1 MNGQIQQT
9 LHGYERGHRLLA
21 SSLELPQSVARRLL
35 YLSDLS
41 GSNRAEG
48 FEQYLT
54 GYPLPEISSYALS
67 QTWDAPEMARPGC
80 VFSHTL
86 LIDFSDLAQVSDLNV
101 LLSLFRRPEKAGCES
116 MYSQSL
122 TLPTK
127 TRPRNLDLRQVRS
140 LLAGLYSPDEPD
152 LIIAASSSEE
162 WLAAI
167 MAVWSQMWP
176 RLRRRWTFST
186 GSLGPRNIDGQ
197 RFALQVIP
205 ARWRTRMEREFA
217 DAIWLDDSFEPQLS
231 TDNLAVLTDD
241 CASVT
246 DTELRKY
253 LRHQAADLPPNRS
266 FMPML
271 LDLWKLQQ
279 LGDSAPPDPVQI
291 VALLSDVGRLFPR
304 PDDAPRLKSEHF
316 GPARSI
322 SREVAILSALAQASV
337 GNAFDADALGCE
349 DRIVSL
355 WQTHRHEAEQVFA
368 ALLEEQSSQLG
379 ERMLGA
385 IAKVLTTDEV
395 VDLAGT
401 HPAVVNRWLP
411 AHPEWLVIP
420 ALWKLP
426 VEKQRS
432 LLHLVAEQ
440 RHSLSKQ
447 LPEILGAMIESGSMQ
462 LALEAETVLG
472 PALVDALLQ
481 TWEAGKLPTGLSN
494 EWLDVLSRHPSALVA
509 WLQQG
514 SHPPRMVAQVVRAIG
529 PVALES
535 ARLPFAAWEHDLLHA
550 ARQADQS
557 TRIML
562 HSVRCSLGLRDLD
575 RKGYRLLDGSF
586 APTYFAVRARLL
598 PEPWKQHLF
607 AQLPARTDKLRL
619 AFDEDVLLLGLWQRF
634 EKELWELEHLF
645 SILADRDIFRAFIG
659 LLKHADDAASLKRLR
674 RYRKRHAKMLTAEQ
688 REQLDERTLGEWIK
702 KWLGDPSFEED

>member
-1 MNGQIQQT
+1 MNSQIQQT

-21 SSLELPQSVARRLL
+21 SSLELPQPVARRLL

-67 QTWDAPEMARPGC
+67 QTWEAPEMARPGC

-127 TRPRNLDLRQVRS
+127 TRPRISDLRQVRS

-205 ARWRTRMEREFA
+205 ARWRIRMEREFA
-217 DAIWLDDSFEPQLS
+217 DAVWLNDSFESQLS
-231 TDNLAVLTDD
+231 LDAVAVLTDD
-241 CASVT
+241 CTSVT

-253 LRHQAADLPPNRS
+253 LRHQAADLPANR
-266 FMPML
+266 FLMPML
-271 LDLWKLQQ
+271 LELWRLQR
-279 LGDSAPPDPVQI
+279 LGESEPPDPVQI
-291 VALLSDVGRLFPR
+291 AALLSDVGRLFPR

-316 GPARSI
+316 GPSLSI
-322 SREVAILSALAQASV
+322 SREMAILSALAQASV

-349 DRIVSL
+349 DRIVRL
-355 WQTHRHEAEQVFA
+355 WQTHRSKAEQVLA
-368 ALLEEQSSQLG
+368 ALLEARSSELG

-385 IAKVLTTDEV
+385 IANVLTTDEV
-395 VDLAGT
+395 VHLASK
-401 HPAVVNRWLP
+401 HPEVVNRWLP
-411 AHPEWLVIP
+411 AHLEWLVIP

-440 RHSLSKQ
+440 RHRLSKQ
-447 LPEILGAMIESGSMQ
+447 LPEILGAMIASWSTE
-462 LALEAETVLG
+462 LALEAETVFG
-472 PALVDALLQ
+472 PALVDALLHS
-481 TWEAGKLPTGLSN
+481 WEAGKLPAGLSN
-494 EWLDVLSRHPSALVA
+494 EWLGVLSRHPAALVA

-514 SHPPRMVAQVVRAIG
+514 SHPPGILAQVVRAIG

-535 ARLPFAAWEHDLLHA
+535 AKLPFAAWEHDMLHA
-550 ARQADQS
+550 TRQADQS
-557 TRIML
+557 TQLML

-575 RKGYRLLDGSF
+575 GKGYRLLDGSF
-586 APTYFAVRARLL
+586 SPTYLAVRARSLS
-598 PEPWKQHLF
+598 EPWKQYLWG
-607 AQLPARTDKLRL
+607 QLPARTGKLRF
-619 AFDEDVLLLGLWQRF
+619 ASDEDLLLQGLWLRF
-634 EKELWELEHLF
+634 ERDLWELEHLF

-659 LLKHADDAASLKRLR
+659 LLKYSDDAASLKRLR
-674 RYRKRHAKMLTAEQ
+674 RYRKRHEKNLTAEQ
-688 REQLDERTLGEWIK
+688 CAQLDERTLGEWIK
-702 KWLGDPSFEED
+702 AWLGDPSSDQD

>member
-1 MNGQIQQT
+1 MISLVQQA
-9 LHGYERGHRLLA
+9 LHGYERGHRMLA
-21 SSLELPQSVARRLL
+21 SSVELPSPVARKMLA
-35 YLSDLS
+35 LSDLS

-48 FEQYLT
+48 FQQYLS
-54 GYPLPEISSYALS
+54 GYPLPEIGSYALAL
-67 QTWDAPEMARPGC
+67 TWEAPEMERPGC

-86 LIDFSDLAQVSDLNV
+86 LIGFSDLAQIADLSA
-101 LLSLFRRPEKAGCES
+101 LLLLFRRPDKGDYGSSYRQPLSVPTEASPRELNTSRVRTLLG
-116 MYSQSL
+116 SL
-122 TLPTK
+122 Y
-127 TRPRNLDLRQVRS
+127 RD
-140 LLAGLYSPDEPD
+140 GEPD
-152 LIIAASSSEE
+152 LMIAAASSEE
-162 WLAAI
+162 WQAEVL
-167 MAVWSQMWP
+167 AVWSQMWP
-176 RLRRRWTFST
+176 RLRRQWTFST
-186 GSLGPRNIDGQ
+186 GSLGPRKLDGE

-205 ARWRTRMEREFA
+205 ARWRTRMAREFPGA
-217 DAIWLDDSFEPQLS
+217 LWLDESGDVPASGVWLS
-231 TDNLAVLTDD
+231 TLTDD
-241 CASVT
+241 CRSPV

-253 LRHQAADLPPNRS
+253 LRYQAADLPGIRS
-266 FMPML
+266 LMPL
-271 LDLWKLQQ
+271 LVELRSWQQ
-279 LGDSAPPDPVQI
+279 LDGTLPEDKKRTAHLLFRVSAVFPLPDE
-291 VALLSDVGRLFPR
+291 
-304 PDDAPRLKSEHF
+304 APRLKSEHF
-316 GPARSI
+316 GPSHSI
-322 SREVAILSALAQASV
+322 SREVVILSALAQASV

-385 IAKVLTTDEV
+385 IANVLTKNEV
-395 VDLAGT
+395 VHLAGR

-426 VEKQRS
+426 VETQRS
-432 LLHLVAEQ
+432 LLLLVAEQ
-440 RHSLSKQ
+440 RHRLSQQ

-494 EWLDVLSRHPSALVA
+494 EWLGVLSRHPSALMA

-535 ARLPFAAWEHDLLHA
+535 ARLPFAAWERDLLHA
-550 ARQADQS
+550 ARQADQA
-557 TRIML
+557 TGIML
-562 HSVRCSLGLRDLD
+562 YAVRCSLGLRDLD
-575 RKGYRLLDGSF
+575 GKGYRLLDGSF

-634 EKELWELEHLF
+634 EKELWELDHLF